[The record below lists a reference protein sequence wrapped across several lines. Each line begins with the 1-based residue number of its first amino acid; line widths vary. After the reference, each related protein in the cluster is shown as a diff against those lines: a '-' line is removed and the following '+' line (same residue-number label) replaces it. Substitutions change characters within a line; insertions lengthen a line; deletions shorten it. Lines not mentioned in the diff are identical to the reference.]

1 MALIDELKEWRTATS
16 AEMDRLEAAGREI
29 DQKWKEQER
38 LFGDLDT
45 AIRALDPLDP
55 PTDEEMFGDSDF
67 EAEKAVAREQL
78 EREPEIPAGFTK
90 WEGGEMPAEID
101 GVAVD
106 YIMTGDGRAFSSDA
120 AFLRW
125 ARNGDPDDIIAYRII
140 EASPAPDPD
149 EQDDASEFISKLT
162 GDPAIEP
169 EAGLHDFGFA
179 EHAEAERRADG
190 WIPEGEFTFPKTQ
203 AIVEARWEDGYC
215 ETLSFE
221 GYTPT
226 THEPEWSSPRFKGDN
241 PPEDHTL
248 VTHYRSYPLPERPA
262 LNEAMQDERE
272 LTAPPTNP
280 DADFWARGLTEQP
293 KSRLNIF
300 GIDFSGK
307 PKVEA

>member
-149 EQDDASEFISKLT
+149 EQDDASEFAEPMP
-162 GDPAIEP
+162 DPEFVVLDEQTCEP
-169 EAGLHDFGFA
+169 VEEA
-179 EHAEAERRADG
+179 
-190 WIPEGEFTFPKTQ
+190 
-203 AIVEARWEDGYC
+203 
-215 ETLSFE
+215 
-221 GYTPT
+221 
-226 THEPEWSSPRFKGDN
+226 
-241 PPEDHTL
+241 
-248 VTHYRSYPLPERPA
+248 PA

-272 LTAPPTNP
+272 LTAQNDYDTTGVLTADDMQGGAMPNFAEYPAPVTEGYAPVVDAPVTNP
-280 DADFWARGLTEQP
+280 EADALARAHDWYSPEKVAERNKFNPWG
-293 KSRLNIF
+293 IF
-300 GIDFSGK
+300 GKKLED
-307 PKVEA
+307 A